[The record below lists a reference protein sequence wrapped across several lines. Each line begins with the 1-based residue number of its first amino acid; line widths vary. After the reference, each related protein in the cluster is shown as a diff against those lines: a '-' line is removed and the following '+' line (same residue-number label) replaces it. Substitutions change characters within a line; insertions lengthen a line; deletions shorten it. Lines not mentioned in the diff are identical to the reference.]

1 MVEQSEI
8 VDAFGYFARVRLQ
21 NGPTP
26 EEMAAT
32 VEAWEVTF
40 DDVSGQEFQEA
51 ALKWGRSSKWWPTP
65 AEIREFIPRLKL
77 GNLALEVADPET
89 GRDRWAEVL
98 KWAGSVGNR
107 AGWLEKLGEW
117 TGIKDLARLEV
128 AIRDCGGWRHILNM
142 NHDAARHQTGKRFA
156 ASWDRYAR
164 ASAQGLLPKGAER
177 ALVDDGEPLDPPIN
191 LMAEIARRKALGAP
205 RG

>member
-77 GNLALEVADPET
+77 GNLALEAADPET
-89 GRDRWAEVL
+89 GRDRWPAIVRQ
-98 KWAGSVGNR
+98 AGSLGRNCPNWPEALAARVGIQDVQRLRR
-107 AGWLEKLGEW
+107 A
-117 TGIKDLARLEV
+117 ID
-128 AIRDCGGWRHILNM
+128 DCGGWINLCNS
-142 NHDAARHQTGKRFA
+142 NHDAERARMGKRFA
-156 ASWDRYAR
+156 ASWDRQAR
-164 ASAQGLLPKGAER
+164 ATAAGLLPG
-177 ALVDDGEPLDPPIN
+177 GEQKLIDITGE
-191 LMAEIARRKALGAP
+191 LELRRREAARG
-205 RG
+205 

>member
-65 AEIREFIPRLKL
+65 AEIRGLIPRLKL
-77 GNLALEVADPET
+77 VNLSLEAADPET
-89 GRDRWAEVL
+89 GRDRWPEIVRT
-98 KWAGSVGNR
+98 AGS
-107 AGWLEKLGEW
+107 LGRNCRDWPE
-117 TGIKDLARLEV
+117 TLARRIGVQDVRRLER
-128 AIRDCGGWRHILNM
+128 AIQDCGGWSQLCNAD
-142 NHDAARHQTGKRFA
+142 HDATRARMGKRFA
-156 ASWDRYAR
+156 SSWDRQAR
-164 ASAQGLLPKGAER
+164 ATAAGLLPEGKLLDITGELDRRRLEGA
-177 ALVDDGEPLDPPIN
+177 
-191 LMAEIARRKALGAP
+191 